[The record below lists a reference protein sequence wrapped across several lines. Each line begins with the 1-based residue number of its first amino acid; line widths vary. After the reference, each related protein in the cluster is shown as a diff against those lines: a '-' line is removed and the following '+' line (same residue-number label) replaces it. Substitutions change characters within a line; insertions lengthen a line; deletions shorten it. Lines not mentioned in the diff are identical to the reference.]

1 MPFNGSLVKLLRMR
15 KRQSLQQVAD
25 AVGVS
30 KAHVWELET
39 GKSGNPSA
47 DLLVRFARHF
57 NTSVAHLIGED
68 PDAPGED
75 DQLVAMFRE
84 LKGLD
89 PEDRSLV
96 ETIMREM
103 RERKRQDWSARR
115 TRASSNA
122 D

>member
-1 MPFNGSLVKLLRMR
+1 MPFDGSLLKLLRMR

-25 AVGVS
+25 AVGAS
-30 KAHVWELET
+30 KAHIWELET
-39 GKSGNPSA
+39 GKSGNPST

-103 RERKRQDWSARR
+103 RERKGQDSNARR
-115 TRASSNA
+115 TQASSEA

>member
-1 MPFNGSLVKLLRMR
+1 MPFNGSLLKQLRMGR
-15 KRQSLQQVAD
+15 RQSLQQLAD
-25 AVGVS
+25 AVGAS
-30 KAHVWELET
+30 KAHIWELET
-39 GKSGNPSA
+39 GKSGNPST
-47 DLLVRFARHF
+47 DLLVRLARHF
-57 NTSVAHLIGED
+57 NTSVAHMVGED

-84 LKGLD
+84 MKGLD

-103 RERKRQDWSARR
+103 RERRRQDSSTER
-115 TRASSNA
+115 TQASLDA